1 MKCAVIV
8 VLDGVSHDVFWKLYS
23 SGKLPF
29 IEEISKEALM
39 IKKCYSVF
47 PSATVSGHASISTA
61 RHPGEH
67 GLVGQAWFG
76 RECGEYIGYDF
87 ELTMPDNWIDASTNL
102 NDEHLLAKT
111 GFEMAKELGLK
122 TFSVDLVRKGA
133 DVKMSF
139 IAPGED
145 KGVGV
150 ASKLMFLR
158 RFARYRG
165 QKRSSWIKKL
175 ILKLFPL
182 HVLQHEIA
190 VRNTLKAVRAG
201 CRFGVTWFMETD
213 AASHLFGPDSFEGE
227 EGKLYIYDS
236 AEDAIRDAD
245 EELEKLYKGSSRDYD
260 PIIAIV
266 TDHGQVRLKDGERH
280 HVDLAEEF
288 EREGINAFTNLD
300 LHEYERRTGKTG
312 EAVFAPSGPRM
323 AHIYALRRHEDVF
336 EALKSFESVE
346 FIFFKQKGRIYLS
359 DGDEIFP
366 LNEYE
371 FSSDYPR
378 AKQRV
383 EGLMKSERCGDFVIT
398 AKRGF
403 EFEKADHK
411 GAHGGLHF
419 EESTGFG
426 MIHKSGQKE
435 VEIEEGE
442 ITEILPEVMKLLSV

>member
-1 MKCAVIV
+1 MREFVKCAVIV
-8 VLDGVSHDVFWKLYS
+8 VLDGVSHDVFWKLYN

-29 IEEISKEALM
+29 IEEISKEAHM

-67 GLVGQAWFG
+67 GLVGQAWFDRG
-76 RECGEYIGYDF
+76 RREYIGYDF

-190 VRNTLKAVRAG
+190 VRKR
-201 CRFGVTWFMETD
+201 
-213 AASHLFGPDSFEGE
+213 FEG
-227 EGKLYIYDS
+227 S
-236 AEDAIRDAD
+236 
-245 EELEKLYKGSSRDYD
+245 
-260 PIIAIV
+260 
-266 TDHGQVRLKDGERH
+266 
-280 HVDLAEEF
+280 
-288 EREGINAFTNLD
+288 
-300 LHEYERRTGKTG
+300 
-312 EAVFAPSGPRM
+312 
-323 AHIYALRRHEDVF
+323 
-336 EALKSFESVE
+336 
-346 FIFFKQKGRIYLS
+346 
-359 DGDEIFP
+359 
-366 LNEYE
+366 
-371 FSSDYPR
+371 
-378 AKQRV
+378 
-383 EGLMKSERCGDFVIT
+383 
-398 AKRGF
+398 
-403 EFEKADHK
+403 
-411 GAHGGLHF
+411 
-419 EESTGFG
+419 
-426 MIHKSGQKE
+426 KSGMQIWSYL
-435 VEIEEGE
+435 VYGN
-442 ITEILPEVMKLLSV
+442 